1 MSLIAIWLSAA
12 PEGSASG
19 RPALFAGH
27 MPSGGFSG
35 RQYGAACAARPA
47 RRYPG
52 QPDRHR
58 RHLQGRRA
66 DAAARQFARLVEIF
80 DAEGASFVSVT
91 HASAGDSHR
100 ARGQGGRGGSK
111 SKSRIDAA
119 LEHLAARRTTTSCA
133 RRAGPAFGTSVMAR
147 PEEQLAPYRPS
158 LRLLT
163 PYIVARWPLRFC
175 GPLLPCAEY
184 PGLVKAA
191 SHQFHALLQSTWHCR
206 RRAAMQRRARR
217 WVVSCPYGGELT

>member
-1 MSLIAIWLSAA
+1 MPA
-12 PEGSASG
+12 PETRTEHEAK
-19 RPALFAGH
+19 
-27 MPSGGFSG
+27 
-35 RQYGAACAARPA
+35 
-47 RRYPG
+47 
-52 QPDRHR
+52 
-58 RHLQGRRA
+58 
-66 DAAARQFARLVEIF
+66 AAAAAAKAR
-80 DAEGASFVSVT
+80 
-91 HASAGDSHR
+91 
-100 ARGQGGRGGSK
+100 
-111 SKSRIDAA
+111 AA
-119 LEHLAARRTTTSCA
+119 LTPRSNIWRPGVTTTSCA

-217 WVVSCPYGGELT
+217 RVVSCRYGGELT

>member
-1 MSLIAIWLSAA
+1 MPA
-12 PEGSASG
+12 PETRTEHEAKAAAAAKA
-19 RPALFAGH
+19 RAALT
-27 MPSGGFSG
+27 PRSTSGGQLHYDELRQKG
-35 RQYGAACAARPA
+35 RTGVPA
-47 RRYPG
+47 
-52 QPDRHR
+52 
-58 RHLQGRRA
+58 
-66 DAAARQFARLVEIF
+66 
-80 DAEGASFVSVT
+80 
-91 HASAGDSHR
+91 
-100 ARGQGGRGGSK
+100 
-111 SKSRIDAA
+111 
-119 LEHLAARRTTTSCA
+119 
-133 RRAGPAFGTSVMAR
+133 TSVMAR

>member
-1 MSLIAIWLSAA
+1 LRLSTAVGWNERPGPSHA
-12 PEGSASG
+12 PEN
-19 RPALFAGH
+19 PAATQNQ
-27 MPSGGFSG
+27 STD
-35 RQYGAACAARPA
+35 RQYPMPAPETRTEHEAKAAR
-47 RRYPG
+47 
-52 QPDRHR
+52 
-58 RHLQGRRA
+58 
-66 DAAARQFARLVEIF
+66 RQ
-80 DAEGASFVSVT
+80 
-91 HASAGDSHR
+91 
-100 ARGQGGRGGSK
+100 Q

-119 LEHLAARRTTTSCA
+119 LEHLAARRTTTNCA

>member
-1 MSLIAIWLSAA
+1 MSHPTRTCNVANRNLVQR
-12 PEGSASG
+12 G
-19 RPALFAGH
+19 PA
-27 MPSGGFSG
+27 
-35 RQYGAACAARPA
+35 GAASARSALSVGHALRCIGGTAIRAA
-47 RRYPG
+47 
-52 QPDRHR
+52 
-58 RHLQGRRA
+58 
-66 DAAARQFARLVEIF
+66 
-80 DAEGASFVSVT
+80 
-91 HASAGDSHR
+91 DSHR

-184 PGLVKAA
+184 PGLVKALRVPA
-191 SHQFHALLQSTWHCR
+191 HALR
-206 RRAAMQRRARR
+206 RFEELSLRAASRERGRSSPCSPFDQFTFRPSADT
-217 WVVSCPYGGELT
+217 WPS